1 MNIISISFKEI
12 KQVLRD
18 LRTLLFM
25 LAFPVVLMI
34 VLGLALSN
42 AFSSNVSIGELKVLV
57 NDTSGGG
64 ELTQAFTAFTK
75 EMGKIGVEFD
85 SIKPGMDGRKE
96 VEQSGYVD
104 YVELTK
110 TGVSLYG
117 SSRNTIESNI
127 VQGMLTSFTGKYN
140 AAVAVAQIEP
150 AKTEMVFASGNSH
163 EYIKETSIN
172 ADRLPGALDYYAL
185 AMAVMVA
192 MWSAMS
198 ATRLI
203 QSEVTRGTAFRLI
216 TAPVSK
222 GEIFTGKVLG
232 SIVFNMLCILVIILF
247 SKYVFQAY
255 WGTHLGIVLLVL
267 LSLVIMAISFGL
279 AGGYLL
285 KSSANG
291 IMVLIVQVASF
302 FGGAYFPIGDDTGVG
317 FMSTMIQLSPIRV
330 ANHAL
335 TQVIYGDNLSA
346 AWPVI
351 GLNMI
356 LSVFFLG
363 ISIIMMKRREGL

>member
-1 MNIISISFKEI
+1 VNIISIALKEI
-12 KQVLRD
+12 KQDFRD
-18 LRTLLFM
+18 LRTLLLM
-25 LAFPVVLMI
+25 LAFPIVLMLI
-34 VLGLALSN
+34 LGSTLSN
-42 AFSSNVSIGELKVLV
+42 AFSNNVDLGELKVLV
-57 NDTSGGG
+57 NDTSGNGQ
-64 ELTQAFTAFTK
+64 LSQAFTAFTK
-75 EMGKIGVEFD
+75 EMDKVGMKFD
-85 SIKPGMDGRKE
+85 TLKPGMDGSRE
-96 VEQSGYVD
+96 VEQGRYVD
-104 YVELTK
+104 YVELK
-110 TGVSLYG
+110 ESGISLYG

-127 VQGMLTSFTGKYN
+127 VQGMLTSFTDKYN

-150 AKTEMVFASGNSH
+150 TKVEMVFASGNGH

-172 ADRLPGALDYYAL
+172 AYRLPDALDYYAL
-185 AMAVMVA
+185 VMTVMVA

-198 ATRLI
+198 AARLI
-203 QSEVTRGTAFRLI
+203 QSEVKQGTAFRLI

-232 SIVFNMLCILVIILF
+232 SIMINMLCILVIILF

-285 KSSANG
+285 KSGANG
-291 IMVLIVQVASF
+291 MMMLIVQLASI

-317 FMSTMIQLSPIRV
+317 IMSIIIHLSPIRV

-335 TQVIYGDNLSA
+335 TQVIYGDTLSA

-351 GLNMI
+351 GLNMT
-356 LSVFFLG
+356 LSVLFIG
-363 ISIIMMKRREGL
+363 VSIIMMKRREGL